1 MKVELTSL
9 VGNHL
14 GNTLVFNIKFCNVLY
29 YLFSKASINIHLRA
43 IKTMFRDYLKIETLT
58 KIPIIDQL
66 KFRYSDPIYITDNEF
81 QSIMELDW

>member
-1 MKVELTSL
+1 VELTSL

-14 GNTLVFNIKFCNVLY
+14 GNTLVFNIKFCNDLY
-29 YLFSKASINIHLRA
+29 YRFSKASINIHLRA

-66 KFRYSDPIYITDNEF
+66 TIRYSDPIYITDNEF